1 MSNIYLLHIFIM
13 TPIVLSE
20 RDDKINILNNVI
32 DNRHK
37 LLRDIYKNISTSTN
51 ENKYLKGIVNGYISY
66 YENVKKQ
73 KESQIEHLNKLLS
86 YITSIINNKKTN
98 NILLSQARQ
107 DKNDIIREIKKIK
120 REISHLTTN
129 T

>member
-1 MSNIYLLHIFIM
+1 M